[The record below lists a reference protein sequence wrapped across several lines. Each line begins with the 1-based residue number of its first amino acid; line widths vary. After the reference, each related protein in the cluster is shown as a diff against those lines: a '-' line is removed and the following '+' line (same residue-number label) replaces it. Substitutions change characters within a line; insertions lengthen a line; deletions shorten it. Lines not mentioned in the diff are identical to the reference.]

1 MEYANKP
8 DFRLIPVKTFLEKL
22 RLILIKTSGDKI
34 SLLRT
39 ERLIYIDDDLIRS
52 LPILKVIIFFLAV
65 SFLGTQRR
73 NNLEM
78 N

>member
-52 LPILKVIIFFLAV
+52 LPIL
-65 SFLGTQRR
+65 
-73 NNLEM
+73 
-78 N
+78 